1 MQEQIILDY
10 TIQSPQKRVQLVQK
24 IIDQTP
30 PEKLTKYYLEKMAN
44 YIIFAMTKEERK
56 NKKINTQN
64 RMVTIN
70 KRETSFQ
77 GLVMKF
83 ENGED
88 GIYNMITNDKN
99 MILTPKVSITA
110 NDIAEIPALATLRQA
125 IQQVQSSY
133 KNARGR
139 RKYLLKKQL
148 IEMRQDQYV
157 IKMAYKQPITCLNGI
172 KNFSSMCFDNDIKI
186 KNNKKQIVDNGLV
199 SLINPLHVSAL
210 LCNYSSLK
218 ENCYGKFS
226 ADGYYLIQDLENI
239 IDKYIKNQ
247 YPLYFKIIVYKIDEL
262 KNIEIQSLLE
272 KEFGIKHSVEYISV
286 LWRHKIPL
294 LIAKAAEK
302 QYLQW
307 YFTMRERG
315 EWKKCTRCGS
325 IKLANNVFFSKN
337 RSSKDGFYS
346 ICKDCR
352 NSKKT
357 KITSKDFKIIKKI
370 SYEQGKKYLK

>member
-1 MQEQIILDY
+1 
-10 TIQSPQKRVQLVQK
+10 
-24 IIDQTP
+24 
-30 PEKLTKYYLEKMAN
+30 
-44 YIIFAMTKEERK
+44 
-56 NKKINTQN
+56 
-64 RMVTIN
+64 
-70 KRETSFQ
+70 
-77 GLVMKF
+77 
-83 ENGED
+83 
-88 GIYNMITNDKN
+88 
-99 MILTPKVSITA
+99 
-110 NDIAEIPALATLRQA
+110 
-125 IQQVQSSY
+125 
-133 KNARGR
+133 
-139 RKYLLKKQL
+139 
-148 IEMRQDQYV
+148 MRQDQYV
-157 IKMAYKQPITCLNGI
+157 IKMAYKQPMTCLNGI
-172 KNFSSMCFDNDIKI
+172 KNFSSMSFDNNIQIK
-186 KNNKKQIVDNGLV
+186 KNKKQIVDNGLI
-199 SLINPLHVSAL
+199 SLINPLHISAL
-210 LCNYSSLK
+210 LCNYSALK

-239 IDKYIKNQ
+239 IDKYIKEQ

-272 KEFGIKHSVEYISV
+272 KEFGIKHSIEYISV

-307 YFTMRERG
+307 YFTMREKG

-325 IKLANNVFFSKN
+325 IKLANNAFFSKN

-357 KITSKDFKIIKKI
+357 KMTSKDFKIIKKI